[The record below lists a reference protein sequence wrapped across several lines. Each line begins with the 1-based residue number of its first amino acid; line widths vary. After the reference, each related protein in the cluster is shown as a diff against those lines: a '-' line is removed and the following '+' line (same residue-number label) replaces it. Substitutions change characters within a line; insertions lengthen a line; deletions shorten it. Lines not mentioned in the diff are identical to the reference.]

1 MPTNAEQAKCDPHHD
16 AYACE
21 LRPHLEGATETD
33 TTEDARFEQ
42 VRIGLSTFRPFKVD
56 LLLDFLEFKHDKVI
70 VLVAFAVK
78 VSQNL

>member
-1 MPTNAEQAKCDPHHD
+1 MNAKQAKCDPHHD

-33 TTEDARFEQ
+33 TTENARFEQ
-42 VRIGLSTFRPFKVD
+42 VHIGLSTFRPFEVD
-56 LLLDFLEFKHDKVI
+56 LVLDFFKFKDDKVI

-78 VSQNL
+78 ISQSL